1 MRRSFTSKVNPKPAS
16 RAANAKTT
24 RNIDF
29 KVKAPKTPKKS
40 STQTIPDSTNTKVFS
55 KWLKE

>member
-16 RAANAKTT
+16 RAANARTI
-24 RNIDF
+24 RNMDF
-29 KVKAPKTPKKS
+29 KVRAPKTPKKS
-40 STQTIPDSTNTKVFS
+40 KVQTIPDSTNTRVFS

>member
-1 MRRSFTSKVNPKPAS
+1 MRRSFTSKVNPRPAS

-29 KVKAPKTPKKS
+29 KVKAPRTPKKS
-40 STQTIPDSTNTKVFS
+40 STQTIPDSTNTRVFS
-55 KWLKE
+55 K